1 MFLRICRLSTFFV
14 AYWVVPS
21 ILYAQSSV
29 ATVHGQPDIQGV
41 WVNFDRTPLEVP
53 IESDSQRIDALERW
67 FPGLVLTA
75 EGIRGITGPNPG
87 GLSDFLG
94 EGDGEGHSS
103 KRSSLRKSMVISPS
117 SGRVPVRPQAEEQK
131 NYNLRHLTDSYRLHT
146 PWERCITR
154 GVPGGMMPA
163 GYNNAYR
170 ILQSENYVIILYEM
184 IHEPRIIPL
193 NTTFPV
199 AESIRLWNGNSRGH
213 WEGNTLVVEVT
224 NYRAEQ
230 VGTIATGISTTATLK
245 GIPQSDAMKVVERF
259 TLVDDETLQ
268 YEVTIEDPE
277 VYFSPWT
284 VSMPLHKDN
293 DYDMYEYAC
302 HEGNYGLPNSLSGA
316 RADE

>member
-1 MFLRICRLSTFFV
+1 
-14 AYWVVPS
+14 
-21 ILYAQSSV
+21 
-29 ATVHGQPDIQGV
+29 
-41 WVNFDRTPLEVP
+41 
-53 IESDSQRIDALERW
+53 
-67 FPGLVLTA
+67 
-75 EGIRGITGPNPG
+75 
-87 GLSDFLG
+87 
-94 EGDGEGHSS
+94 
-103 KRSSLRKSMVISPS
+103 
-117 SGRVPVRPQAEEQK
+117 
-131 NYNLRHLTDSYRLHT
+131 
-146 PWERCITR
+146 
-154 GVPGGMMPA
+154 MMPA